1 MLNLSS
7 VVYVP
12 MTSNETV
19 LNDYQT
25 SSLPVPLPPSCYEW
39 KAHITNLVSVVI
51 NHVCH
56 NNDHKNHHE
65 NRWEMTS
72 IYQRSI
78 IWAERKTDR
87 QVHALI
93 KVFASRPWCGRAVEE
108 TEIGPG

>member
-1 MLNLSS
+1 M
-7 VVYVP
+7 
-12 MTSNETV
+12 
-19 LNDYQT
+19 
-25 SSLPVPLPPSCYEW
+25 
-39 KAHITNLVSVVI
+39 I

-78 IWAERKTDR
+78 ISAERKADR

-93 KVFASRPWCGRAVEE
+93 KVFASRPWCGGEWRKRRLDQTKVAQKLKAGEVAIRNEVNNGSM
-108 TEIGPG
+108 TEPYLSVCLALLMGGLSWSVWSGNNR